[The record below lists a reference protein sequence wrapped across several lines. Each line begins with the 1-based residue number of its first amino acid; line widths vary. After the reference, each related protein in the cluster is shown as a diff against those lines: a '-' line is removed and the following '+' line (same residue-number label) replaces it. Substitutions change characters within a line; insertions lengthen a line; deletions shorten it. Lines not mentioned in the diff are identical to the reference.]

1 MARYKGRKST
11 ISSYKKA
18 LANFKKRVHRLEAK
32 GVSVPRF
39 DLKQSGD
46 HVYMKDVNWLNSM
59 STQKIAKRSQITVLE
74 EQTITINGSILKGA
88 KEKVVAKGKDVVRTL
103 KKLAVRSAREK
114 RKTKKN
120 KRTYT
125 DPETGDT
132 FDSNTGELISKGTSK
147 PIEYGKV
154 ITVEDFADAYLNQ
167 FMENLGNYTMS
178 NDELTSVKSSYV
190 RRVGQNANEVRTYI
204 EEALNKYGKEY
215 VVQQLQGIASSG
227 KTLNQYILY
236 DKDAFDLYWNEL
248 IKALPLESRYDS
260 DLDFNDDD
268 WYDEG
273 EDYEE

>member
-18 LANFKKRVHRLEAK
+18 LANFKKRVQRLEAK

-39 DLKQSGD
+39 DLKQPGD

-132 FDSNTGELISKGTSK
+132 FDSDTGELISKGTSK